1 MKRMF
6 AALFAAALMTLGFA
20 ANASAQGK
28 PGDSAVS
35 FVGRW
40 NGVKDFNGDVDTD
53 FDGTAWWDLRADGTF
68 VDNSGETGAWSSSG
82 ERITFQYS
90 GGGQTTFTGRLF
102 NDTVLGTMRNS
113 DSSYTGIF
121 AMRQ

>member
-1 MKRMF
+1 MKRLLVAMLAATLIMF
-6 AALFAAALMTLGFA
+6 GS

-28 PGDSAVS
+28 PDDSAAS

-40 NGVKDFNGDVDTD
+40 NVVKDFNGDVDTP
-53 FDGTAWWDLRADGTF
+53 FDGTAWWELRADGTF
-68 VDNSGETGAWSSSG
+68 VDNMGETGAWSASG
-82 ERITFQYS
+82 DRFTLQYGA
-90 GGGQTTFTGRLF
+90 GGRTVFTGRLIS
-102 NDTVLGTMRNS
+102 DMVLGTMHNL